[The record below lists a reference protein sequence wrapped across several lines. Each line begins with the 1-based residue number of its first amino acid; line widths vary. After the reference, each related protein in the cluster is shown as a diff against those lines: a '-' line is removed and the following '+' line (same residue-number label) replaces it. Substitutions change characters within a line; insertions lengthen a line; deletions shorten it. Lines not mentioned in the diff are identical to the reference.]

1 MNNGQSALEYLT
13 IYGIVLFIVGFAVA
27 LIFVLDPSL
36 FSPYSTPTVSG
47 FQGLKIVSQGYSGGT
62 FSLDFQNLLNE
73 NINVDGI
80 SFASGNV
87 NSSAFTC
94 ETALPT
100 YMPPLDSDSCNL
112 TVSLSSNFNAQ
123 IIVTYTPSNSSF
135 RQTIAIKGQVTN

>member
-1 MNNGQSALEYLT
+1 MRIGQSALEYLT

-27 LIFVLDPSL
+27 LIFVLDPAL

-80 SFASGNV
+80 SFVSGSV
-87 NSSAFTC
+87 NSNAFTC
-94 ETALPT
+94 ETTLPA

-112 TVSLSSNFNAQ
+112 TVSLPSNFNAQ
-123 IIVTYTPSNSSF
+123 IIITYTPSNSSF
-135 RQTIAIKGQVTN
+135 SQTIAIKGQVTN